1 MKTALVLGGG
11 SVRGFA
17 HLGVLEALE
26 KHNVKFDFIVGT
38 SAGGIV
44 GTLFAYQKDIYKC
57 FKILDDAA
65 HSEVVRE
72 MRLQSYK
79 LNSPQ
84 NGVEEGRLHKL
95 LNTIRGTMLLRRSLT
110 HRSMVS
116 EEQILKFYRLIYPEN
131 LSFNDLKIP
140 VYVVALDLISG
151 KDVVIGK
158 GAVIPAVRATSAIPG
173 LLPPVMM
180 NGMMLV
186 DGGTTQKVPVES
198 AFLLGAD
205 RVIAV
210 DVGRDPDSTDPLN
223 TGLEI
228 MWRTE
233 DWSNYRL
240 HLKQLSM
247 ADVLIKPAISHIN
260 WYDTEAADFL
270 FKEGYE
276 ETIKKMKEI
285 KKLTSPS
292 LLNRIFGRKRKYYKE
307 PLGKYIVLD

>member
-26 KHNVKFDFIVGT
+26 KHNIKFDFIVGT

-44 GTLFAYQKDIYKC
+44 GTLYAYLQDVYKC
-57 FKILDDAA
+57 FQILDDAA
-65 HSEVVRE
+65 HSDVVGE
-72 MRLQSYK
+72 MRLQNYK
-79 LNSPQ
+79 LNSPH
-84 NGVEEGRLHKL
+84 NGVEEGRLRKL
-95 LNTIRGTMLLRRSLT
+95 LNTLRGTMLLRRSLT

-116 EEQILKFYRLIYPEN
+116 EEEILRFYRLIYPEN
-131 LSFNDLKIP
+131 LSFEDLKIP

-151 KDVVIGK
+151 KDVVIGR

-180 NGMMLV
+180 DGMMLV

-210 DVGRDPDSTDPLN
+210 DVGRDPDSSDPLN

-233 DWSNYRL
+233 DWSNHRL

-247 ADVLIKPAISHIN
+247 ADVLIKPSISHIN
-260 WYDTEAADFL
+260 WYDTEAAEFL
-270 FKEGYE
+270 FKEGFQ
-276 ETIKKMKEI
+276 ETIKKIGEI
-285 KKLTSPS
+285 KKITSS
-292 LLNRIFGRKRKYYKE
+292 NLLNRFFGRRKRYYKE
-307 PLGKYIVLD
+307 PLGKYVILD